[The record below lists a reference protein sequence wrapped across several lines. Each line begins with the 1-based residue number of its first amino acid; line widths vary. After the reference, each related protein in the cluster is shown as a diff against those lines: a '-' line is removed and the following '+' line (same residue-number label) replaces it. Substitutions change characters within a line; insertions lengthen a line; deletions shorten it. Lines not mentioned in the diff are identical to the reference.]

1 MKITIHDPTFCQTD
15 QPKSLRV
22 NELSFKKEFYKKEAH
37 YGKMKRH
44 EYHEF
49 LINSKGFFLTGL
61 LPRIL
66 QYCKDNKIDFEIISG
81 PGNLSSEVPL
91 ELDEISSLFK
101 LRDDQKIL
109 VTSTLNTN
117 RGVITAPTGTGKTVL
132 IAAIISAFPRAKVL
146 FLCHTLTLLKQTQK
160 EFDNYNLKDSSIISG
175 ANKNTNNS
183 KIIVSTVQSFSKPEL
198 LNNLYNKFDIVF
210 IDECHH
216 VSTTHGLYAQTLTRL
231 TAPRRYGFTA
241 TIPTRTEAQ
250 FALEGLVG
258 PIIGS
263 FPIEEAINQ
272 EILAIPKIELISIP
286 TCEALKDLYKYS
298 DIYATGIVEY
308 RKRNRIIIEK
318 AIELNKLGKSVLIY
332 ITKIEHGERLME
344 MTNLLGTTS
353 VFIRGASDTEIR
365 EETRQALN
373 KKEILLAIATT
384 AWGEGVNIR
393 SLDCIF
399 LAGGGKSE
407 LALIQRIGRGLR
419 RTETKIEAMIIDC
432 LDQGK
437 YLSEHCIARLKVY
450 IEKGWIQFYDPNSRA
465 F

>member
-15 QPKSLRV
+15 QPKSLRI

-44 EYHEF
+44 EYYEF

-91 ELDEISSLFK
+91 EPDEISSLFK

-109 VTSTLNTN
+109 VTSALNTN
-117 RGVITAPTGTGKTVL
+117 RGVITAPMGTGKTVL
-132 IAAIISAFPRAKVL
+132 IAAIISAFSRAKVL

-216 VSTTHGLYAQTLTRL
+216 VSTAHGLYAQTLTRL

-241 TIPTRTEAQ
+241 TIPTGAEAK
-250 FALEGLVG
+250 FSLEGLVG
-258 PIIGS
+258 PIIGNFS
-263 FPIEEAINQ
+263 INEAIDQ
-272 EILAIPKIELISIP
+272 EILAIPKIELLPIP
-286 TCEALKDLYKYS
+286 TCPGIKDLYRYN
-298 DIYATGIVEY
+298 DIYTTAIVEY

-318 AIELNKLGKSVLIY
+318 AITLNSEGKSVLVY

-344 MTNLLGTTS
+344 IADLLKTPF
-353 VFIRGASDTEIR
+353 VFVRGELDS
-365 EETRQALN
+365 ETREKIRLALDD
-373 KKEILLAIATT
+373 KKILNAVATT
-384 AWGEGVNIR
+384 VWSEGVNIP
-393 SLDCIF
+393 SLDCILF
-399 LAGGGKSE
+399 AGGGKSE
-407 LALIQRIGRGLR
+407 LALLQKLGRALR
-419 RTETKIEAMIIDC
+419 KTKQKTEATIIFP
-432 LDQGK
+432 LDSGK
-437 YLSEHCIARLKVY
+437 YLSEHCISGLKTF
-450 IEKGWIQFYDPNSRA
+450 IEKGWI
-465 F
+465 